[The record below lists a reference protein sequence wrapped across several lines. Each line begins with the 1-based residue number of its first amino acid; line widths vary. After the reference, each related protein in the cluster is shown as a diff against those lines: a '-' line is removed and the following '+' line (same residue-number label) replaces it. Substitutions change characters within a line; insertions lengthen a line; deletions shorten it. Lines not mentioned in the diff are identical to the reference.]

1 MSDAAQR
8 LYEQF
13 LVVRFQA
20 GDDHAFAEIVQRYHG
35 RLGYYLRRLLGEAD
49 AVEDVLQ
56 ETWLTAFRNLS
67 GLRSPR
73 ALSAWLYRIARNTA
87 LADRRRPHGWV
98 ALTDEPT
105 VPEPDT
111 DETDFSPA
119 DAARI
124 HAALGRLRPQHK
136 EVLVLRFLEEMSYE
150 DIADVVGCPV
160 GTVRS
165 RIHYAKRELRREMG
179 G

>member
-8 LYEQF
+8 LYERF

-20 GDDHAFAEIVQRYHG
+20 GDDHAFAEIVQRYHD
-35 RLGYYLRRLLGEAD
+35 RLGYYVRRLLGEAD

-56 ETWLTAFRNLS
+56 ETWLTAFRSLS

-73 ALSAWLYRIARNTA
+73 ALSVWLYRIARNTA
-87 LADRRRPHGWV
+87 LANRRRPRAWV
-98 ALTDEPT
+98 ELSDEP
-105 VPEPDT
+105 PAPDA
-111 DETDFSPA
+111 DDDADFSPA
-119 DAARI
+119 DADRI
-124 HAALGRLRPQHK
+124 HAALGRLRPEHK

-150 DIADVVGCPV
+150 DIAGVVGCPL

-179 G
+179 D

>member
-20 GDDHAFAEIVQRYHG
+20 GDDHAFAEIVQRYHA
-35 RLGYYLRRLLGEAD
+35 RLGYYVRRLLGEAD
-49 AVEDVLQ
+49 AVDDVLQ
-56 ETWLTAFRNLS
+56 DVWLTAFRNLS
-67 GLRSPR
+67 ALRSPR
-73 ALSAWLYRIARNTA
+73 ALSVWLYRVARNTA
-87 LADRRRPHGWV
+87 LADRRRPRACV
-98 ALTDEPT
+98 ELTEEPVT
-105 VPEPDT
+105 PEAD
-111 DETDFSPA
+111 DDADFSPA

-124 HAALGRLRPQHK
+124 HAALGRLRPEHK

-150 DIADVVGCPV
+150 DIADVVGCPL

-165 RIHYAKRELRREMG
+165 RIHYAKRELRRKMG